1 MTFTGFSCACKGGE
15 VGTFGVC
22 AALHLHPLHAQFVII
37 NTAAE
42 LTITTEENTIK
53 VISDISI
60 LVDLR

>member
-1 MTFTGFSCACKGGE
+1 M
-15 VGTFGVC
+15 GTFGVC
-22 AALHLHPLHAQFVII
+22 AALHLHPLHALHPQFVII

-42 LTITTEENTIK
+42 LTITMEENTIK